1 MESNFKDRLIL
12 GMKERGL
19 KAVDLVKL
27 TGLSKSQL
35 SHYMTGRYEAK
46 QIALHKLAV
55 ALNVSEAWL
64 MGYDVPMERA
74 PSDNECTEEDLK
86 AVGLMSVP
94 KMRTVPI
101 LGSIACGE
109 PTLSDEFFDG
119 TAQIPE
125 DIRADFA
132 LRCKGDSM
140 IDFRILDGD
149 IVYVKKQST
158 VENGEIAVVLV
169 EGEATLK
176 RFYFDG
182 KAVTLVAGNSAYR
195 PFVYSG
201 STLNEI
207 HVLGKAVGFTSAK
220 V

>member
-1 MESNFKDRLIL
+1 MSQDELAKRVGYVGRSAISKVEN
-12 GMKERGL
+12 GERDISQSMIEKYA
-19 KAVDLVKL
+19 KALD
-27 TGLSKSQL
+27 
-35 SHYMTGRYEAK
+35 
-46 QIALHKLAV
+46 
-55 ALNVSEAWL
+55 VSIAWL

-109 PTLSDEFFDG
+109 PTLSDEFLDG

-182 KAVTLVAGNSAYR
+182 KTVTLVAGNSAYR

-201 STLNEI
+201 ATLNEI

>member
-1 MESNFKDRLIL
+1 MELISSFQIRLKEAMNGMSATELAQMLGISKQSVSAYLNGTRQPKRLAIASMANIL
-12 GMKERGL
+12 
-19 KAVDLVKL
+19 
-27 TGLSKSQL
+27 S
-35 SHYMTGRYEAK
+35 
-46 QIALHKLAV
+46 
-55 ALNVSEAWL
+55 VSLAWL

-74 PSDNECTEEDLK
+74 SSDNECTEEDLK

>member
-1 MESNFKDRLIL
+1 MNKIYERIRQRRLSLNMSQDELAKRVGYVGRSAISKVEN
-12 GMKERGL
+12 GERDISQSMIEKYA
-19 KAVDLVKL
+19 KALD
-27 TGLSKSQL
+27 
-35 SHYMTGRYEAK
+35 
-46 QIALHKLAV
+46 
-55 ALNVSEAWL
+55 VSIAWL

-201 STLNEI
+201 STLNAI